1 MPPIIPYEE
10 LSCNYDA
17 ISVFCHQYAEPVFVT
32 KNGQCDLVVLSVESY
47 NQLVGKLELYS
58 LLQHGL
64 NDVKFNRTR
73 PADEVMSDLRKLR
86 NKRNE
91 E

>member
-1 MPPIIPYEE
+1 MPHIISSED
-10 LSCNYDA
+10 LRLDYDA

-32 KNGQCDLVVLSVESY
+32 QNGQCDLAVLSLEFY
-47 NQLVGKLELYS
+47 EQLIGKLELYG
-58 LLQHGL
+58 LLQHGM